1 MIGCGAG
8 FMNVPK
14 IKGTHTAQKSGML
27 AAESIFESIQ
37 ADNSQTAGI
46 LPSSYEE
53 NMKNSSV
60 WKELH
65 SVRNVKP
72 AFAKYGLFGGKH
84 MQEFSCIKRIKYILT
99 QLEILICKKKTANQ
113 LFSFQCQKYY
123 LFATFLGMLYT
134 GVFYV
139 GLRGKEPWTFKH
151 DHIDAESLEAKEKFK
166 PIEYPRPDGEVTF
179 DLLSS
184 VALTGT
190 LEMFIL

>member
-1 MIGCGAG
+1 MYFQGGCLIGCGAG

-84 MQEFSCIKRIKYILT
+84 MQEFSCIKRIP
-99 QLEILICKKKTANQ
+99 
-113 LFSFQCQKYY
+113 F
-123 LFATFLGMLYT
+123 
-134 GVFYV
+134 
-139 GLRGKEPWTFKH
+139 
-151 DHIDAESLEAKEKFK
+151 
-166 PIEYPRPDGEVTF
+166 
-179 DLLSS
+179 
-184 VALTGT
+184 
-190 LEMFIL
+190 

>member
-1 MIGCGAG
+1 LIGCGAG

-72 AFAKYGLFGGKH
+72 AFAKYGLFGGKN
-84 MQEFSCIKRIKYILT
+84 MQEFSCIKRII
-99 QLEILICKKKTANQ
+99 
-113 LFSFQCQKYY
+113 
-123 LFATFLGMLYT
+123 FL
-134 GVFYV
+134 
-139 GLRGKEPWTFKH
+139 LRN
-151 DHIDAESLEAKEKFK
+151 S
-166 PIEYPRPDGEVTF
+166 
-179 DLLSS
+179 DL
-184 VALTGT
+184 
-190 LEMFIL
+190 

>member
-1 MIGCGAG
+1 MYFLGGCLIGCGAG

-84 MQEFSCIKRIKYILT
+84 MQELSYIKIITFFHRN
-99 QLEILICKKKTANQ
+99 C
-113 LFSFQCQKYY
+113 
-123 LFATFLGMLYT
+123 FAIFLGMLYT